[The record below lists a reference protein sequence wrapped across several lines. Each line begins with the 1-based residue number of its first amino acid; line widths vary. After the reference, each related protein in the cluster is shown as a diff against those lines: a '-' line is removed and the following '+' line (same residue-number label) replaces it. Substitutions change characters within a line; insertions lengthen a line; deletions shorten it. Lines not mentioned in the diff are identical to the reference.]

1 MGLVTIVSAPIVYW
15 RLDDDIRSA
24 RFLTEEERLQG
35 AERLRANQTGAS
47 TNKFIWSHIWEMIL
61 EPKSWLWLVMAW
73 LPNMGSAMTSIF
85 GPLIVKGLGFDRY
98 ITSLLNIPFGAV
110 QTIVILAACWAS
122 TYVKLKSAV
131 LLAFMVPVVAGTG
144 MLYGLDHTDT
154 SNQGALLAAYYL
166 CAFLFAGNPLLL
178 SWAVGNTSG
187 TTKKSVTL
195 SLYQAGLSAGDIV
208 GPLMFSDD
216 QAPNYR
222 PGTAGVLGIFVALIC
237 SIIIQVAILVLL
249 NKSQSKKRVRN
260 GKSAVIV
267 DQSMRNTVTSG
278 GKIGEHVVDESDNL
292 DLTDRQNDEFV
303 YIY

>member
-1 MGLVTIVSAPIVYW
+1 MV
-15 RLDDDIRSA
+15 
-24 RFLTEEERLQG
+24 
-35 AERLRANQTGAS
+35 
-47 TNKFIWSHIWEMIL
+47 L

-85 GPLIVKGLGFDRY
+85 GPLIVKGLGFDKY

-110 QTIVILAACWAS
+110 QTIVILAACLGS
-122 TYVKLKSAV
+122 TYLKLKSPV
-131 LLAFMVPVVAGTG
+131 LLAFMIPVVAGTG

-178 SWAVGNTSG
+178 SWAVGNTGG

-237 SIIIQVAILVLL
+237 SIVIQVCMLVFL

-267 DQSMRNTVTSG
+267 DQSMQTNVNAGS
-278 GKIGEHVVDESDNL
+278 KDEEHVIDESIHA